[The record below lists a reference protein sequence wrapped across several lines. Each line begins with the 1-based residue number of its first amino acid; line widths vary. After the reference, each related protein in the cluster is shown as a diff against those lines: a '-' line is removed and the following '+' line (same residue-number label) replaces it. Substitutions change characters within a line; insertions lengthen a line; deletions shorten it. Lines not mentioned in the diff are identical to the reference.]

1 MIENNKNE
9 IFKNRAYEV
18 HGKTYGY
25 DDVDITLYKVKVPI
39 MCFKHG
45 IFMQT
50 PSAHLQGYACKECAN
65 ERARERMLVGLEEFI
80 RRARIIHGD
89 KYDYSKS
96 VYVNSKTHLIII
108 CPIHGEFLQ
117 TPTDHIDAKHG
128 CPKCGKEKASAGRAN
143 GLVKFTE
150 KANIKHGWFYDY
162 NLIKEYIN
170 NKTPVPIVCP
180 IHGMFMQRPDSH
192 LSGKGCTACGY
203 TTVSEKL
210 AMSNEEFIGISK
222 LLFGDVLN
230 YDKLDFNNQNDKI
243 TLECLEHG
251 EFTTTPNEH
260 INALRSC
267 PKCPKSK
274 GELALSRFFNN
285 CNIKHI
291 REYRIPTTPRYA
303 YDFYLPDL
311 NVLIEYDGVFH
322 YRSVKELG
330 GELALKQSKER
341 DRIKNELAKELN
353 IVLIRIHYSKLTRI
367 SEYLSTKL
375 AELFPNKF
383 KIEIQEYDKIM
394 LNSIYKHKLVEI

>member
-25 DDVDITLYKVKVPI
+25 DYVDITLYKVKVPI

-45 IFMQT
+45 IFMQR
-50 PSAHLQGYACKECAN
+50 PS
-65 ERARERMLVGLEEFI
+65 
-80 RRARIIHGD
+80 
-89 KYDYSKS
+89 
-96 VYVNSKTHLIII
+96 
-108 CPIHGEFLQ
+108 
-117 TPTDHIDAKHG
+117 DHIYKKQG

-162 NLIKEYIN
+162 SLIKEYIN

-192 LSGKGCTACGY
+192 IFGKGCTACGY
-203 TTVSEKL
+203 ITVAEKL
-210 AMSNEEFIGISK
+210 AMFNEEFIRISK
-222 LLFGDVLN
+222 LLFGDVLK
-230 YDKLDFNNQNDKI
+230 YDKLDFNNQKDKI

-251 EFTTTPNEH
+251 EFTTTPDDH

-274 GELALSRFFNN
+274 GELVISRFFNN

-311 NVLIEYDGVFH
+311 NILIEYDGVFH

-330 GELALKQSKER
+330 GDLALKQSKER

-367 SEYLSTKL
+367 SEYLSNKL
-375 AELFPNKF
+375 VELFPNKF